1 MIDALPGDIFHRG
14 QILNNTYEIEGV
26 LGRGGTGEV
35 YRARNLISGR
45 VVAIKALNAQFSG
58 QEGYIELMKR
68 EEQMRD
74 IRDDAV
80 VRYTECSRMDQ
91 GHVFLVM
98 DYIAGPSIADEMLRR
113 RLEPRELMIIAHR
126 VAEGLVAAHKQG
138 IVHRD
143 LSPDNVILRDGSPEK
158 ATIIDFGI
166 AKDTGAGARTIVGN
180 DFAGKYEYAAPEQ
193 MEGKAEPRS
202 DLYALGALLLAAWKG
217 QVPFAGMT
225 PGEMIR
231 RKQERLDT
239 AGVPEPLK
247 GLIDWL
253 TEPQLAQRAPSAAAV
268 VDQVGRALKGPAPDR
283 SRTAPPTRAPTIR
296 GAATPRRS
304 GGGFLALV
312 LVIVLAAAG
321 GGAWFAGLLDGPLAR
336 VLALLEKPLPVAAP
350 YALSA
355 TTGGGLGVVRL
366 VANAP
371 DPAAAQAI
379 RAGFAALAGKEAAP
393 EAVTLAQ
400 GMPKET
406 WARGAAAVFGAMARL
421 EDWRVE
427 LSDMTARVSGLA
439 PDAPAAREIEAALQ
453 AWAKEY
459 GFDLSTDLV
468 RGPRLL
474 PPETVQAVLDGLADC
489 GPLQQVE
496 PPADGYALGSTIT
509 VTGNAAGPGL
519 AAGLEGALADTLG
532 DRKLRSSV
540 SVLNDQLCT
549 VRKVLPALPTNAL
562 SIWMGQGDSGRGQP
576 DRHLP
581 HRREPGGRGAVARR
595 HPGRAAVGDGGRH
608 HRADLQ
614 PVADRVLRRNRCR
627 QAGRG
632 RGRHPAH
639 PGAVQPGRKA
649 RRHAAAGDEG
659 HRQRL
664 WQVRDHRLPGAER
677 PLRDAPPGR
686 RIRRVAG
693 PGAGRD
699 PGREPRQPDR
709 LCRPCAGI
717 PTLTGGAASVGCV
730 NHNRSVSL

>member
-58 QEGYIELMKR
+58 QEGYIELMRR

-253 TEPQLAQRAPSAAAV
+253 TEPQLAHRAPSAAAV
-268 VDQVGRALKGPAPDR
+268 VEQVGRALKGPAPDR
-283 SRTAPPTRAPTIR
+283 SRTAPPTRAPTTR
-296 GAATPRRS
+296 GAAAPRRS
-304 GGGFLALV
+304 GGGFLVLV
-312 LVIVLAAAG
+312 LVVLLAAAG

-336 VLALLEKPLPVAAP
+336 VLALMEKPLPVAAP

-366 VANAP
+366 EANAP

-406 WARGAAAVFGAMARL
+406 WAPGAAAVFAAMARL

-453 AWAKEY
+453 AWAQEY
-459 GFDLSTDLV
+459 GFDLSVDLV

-474 PPETVQAVLDGLADC
+474 PPETVQTVLDSLADC
-489 GPLQQVE
+489 GPLQQAE
-496 PPADGYALGSTIT
+496 APADGYALGATIT
-509 VTGNAAGPGL
+509 ITGNAAGPAL
-519 AAGLEGALADTLG
+519 AAGLETALADTLG

-562 SIWMGQGDSGRGQP
+562 SIWMGQGDTGEANLTGIYRTGENP
-576 DRHLP
+576 VVEVLLP
-581 HRREPGGRGAVARR
+581 ADIEGA
-595 HPGRAAVGDGGRH
+595 
-608 HRADLQ
+608 
-614 PVADRVLRRNRCR
+614 
-627 QAGRG
+627 
-632 RGRHPAH
+632 
-639 PGAVQPGRKA
+639 
-649 RRHAAAGDEG
+649 
-659 HRQRL
+659 RL
-664 WQVRDHRLPGAER
+664 WVMAVDTTGQTFNLLPTEFFGETDVGK
-677 PLRDAPPGR
+677 LGVVEGGTR
-686 RIRRVAG
+686 RIRVLFSLDEKRADTRRLAMKVTDSDYGKSEIIAFLALKDPFATRRPGDESAGSLAQALAETQAENPGNLIGFAARVL
-693 PGAGRD
+693 
-699 PGREPRQPDR
+699 ES
-709 LCRPCAGI
+709 RP
-717 PTLTGGAASVGCV
+717 
-730 NHNRSVSL
+730 